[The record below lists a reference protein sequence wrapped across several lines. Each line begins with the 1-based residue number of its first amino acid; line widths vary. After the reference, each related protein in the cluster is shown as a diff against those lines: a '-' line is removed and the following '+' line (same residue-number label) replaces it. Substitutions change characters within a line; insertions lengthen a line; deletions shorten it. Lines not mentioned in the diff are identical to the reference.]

1 MVDCSWQYP
10 EEYWIICWRPIMWSS
25 GSIFLYMKNCLLR
38 RLRKQQIG
46 RITNMHWDAEW
57 YWMIHHIPN
66 IPQLS
71 LERRR
76 YALLH
81 LQLNVWRWH
90 IDYFIAYNNC
100 KDTIVALNT
109 SKDHGKSVRYYLQ
122 QPGKNAQQIKNI
134 LVVDDEYDINL
145 TLECIL
151 NQSGFKVYSFTN
163 PLIALESVSPASS
176 TWLY

>member
-1 MVDCSWQYP
+1 MMDAEYFLHALRGKTSR
-10 EEYWIICWRPIMWSS
+10 EEFRPNLTA
-25 GSIFLYMKNCLLR
+25 FLAISRGILDHLLEAYNVKFGLNIPIHEKLLR

-81 LQLNVWRWH
+81 LQLNV
-90 IDYFIAYNNC
+90 
-100 KDTIVALNT
+100 
-109 SKDHGKSVRYYLQ
+109 
-122 QPGKNAQQIKNI
+122 
-134 LVVDDEYDINL
+134 
-145 TLECIL
+145 
-151 NQSGFKVYSFTN
+151 
-163 PLIALESVSPASS
+163 
-176 TWLY
+176 